1 MELNQSLIGY
11 ASAFSSFLLDS
22 NIGSHINKIILFG
35 STARGEATKES
46 DIDIFVDISEEHES
60 EVQAILKLFNLSQT
74 NKQWRLKGITQEISL
89 KIGQL
94 KKWRSR
100 REILSSGIT
109 LYGKFNELPEKA
121 EFYALIELEEIN
133 SRDIAQQVKF
143 WRKLYGYK
151 QKVGKNVYIKK
162 GLVELSLGRKMGKG
176 VILVPMK
183 NRKEI
188 LNYLNQQKMK
198 HKIYEIWSDE
208 F

>member
-22 NIGSHINKIILFG
+22 KIGGLINKIILFG

-46 DIDIFVDISEEHES
+46 DIDIFVDTLEEHES

-94 KKWRSR
+94 KKWKSR

-121 EFYALIELEEIN
+121 EYYALIELEEIN

-151 QKVGKNVYIKK
+151 QKVGKKVYIQK
-162 GLVELSLGRKMGKG
+162 GLVELSLGRKIGKG

-188 LNYLNQQKMK
+188 LNYLNQQKMRY
-198 HKIYEIWSDE
+198 KIYEIWSDG

>member
-22 NIGSHINKIILFG
+22 KIGGLINKIILFG

-46 DIDIFVDISEEHES
+46 DIDIFVDTLEEHES

-94 KKWRSR
+94 KKWKSR

-121 EFYALIELEEIN
+121 EYYALIELEEIN

-151 QKVGKNVYIKK
+151 QKVG
-162 GLVELSLGRKMGKG
+162 
-176 VILVPMK
+176 
-183 NRKEI
+183 
-188 LNYLNQQKMK
+188 
-198 HKIYEIWSDE
+198 
-208 F
+208 